1 MKFGIAL
8 ASVLLGGAVLG
19 APGGVSAY
27 CRTTTEDPIQ
37 SDCAACATDGRPLYW
52 AVSHPRYIF
61 NKDGFANLDDAVL
74 RAAIQRSFG
83 KWNAIECETDDGRTL
98 PIGLD
103 IEVRP
108 GTTSLEVGP
117 KADEPNDNVI
127 VYFSGERWLSD
138 PTLNPSAYAL
148 TAIWFN
154 KLNGEILGADMHF
167 NGGMGALGVCDDNG
181 CPDGYVD
188 IENVATH
195 EAGHFIG
202 LAHSTVE
209 GSTMW
214 CSADRPEV
222 EKRTLSDDD
231 IKGACAVYPPGRSF
245 VKDAP
250 SEPQCTLHDG
260 KVGSVPSLA
269 LLALGLAL
277 AGLRKKR

>member
-1 MKFGIAL
+1 M
-8 ASVLLGGAVLG
+8 LG
-19 APGGVSAY
+19 ASAGASAY

-37 SDCAACATDGRPLYW
+37 SDCAACATEGRPLYW
-52 AVSHPRYIF
+52 AISKPRYIF
-61 NKDGFANLDDAVL
+61 NQDGFANVDDAVI

-83 KWNAIECETDDGRTL
+83 KWNAVECELDDGRTL
-98 PIGLD
+98 PLGLD
-103 IEVRP
+103 IEVKP
-108 GTTSLEVGP
+108 GTTALEVGP
-117 KADEPNDNVI
+117 KADEPNENVI
-127 VYFSGERWLSD
+127 VYFSGERWLND
-138 PTLNPSAYAL
+138 PTLNPAAYAL

-167 NGGMGALGVCDDNG
+167 NGGMGKLGVCDDNG

-214 CSADRPEV
+214 CSADKPEV
-222 EKRTLSDDD
+222 EKRTLAEDD

-250 SEPQCTLHDG
+250 ETPQCSLYDR
-260 KVGSVPSLA
+260 KVGSVSSLA
-269 LLALGLAL
+269 LLGLGLAL